1 MTYKYSLSLGNKKTG
16 AMLLVRSP
24 RATCPEACT
33 LKGNGCYAYNFPL
46 SLHWEKQDT
55 TGIEWKTVLYAIKTL
70 PLGSLWRLFEAGD
83 FEPSPDNAL
92 KISPQQVVD
101 IIEANHGRRGFGYTH
116 YPVEP
121 NFAALK
127 VMNNSGFT
135 INVSANTMDE
145 AVAAFHA
152 GLPTTVVVPR
162 KFPKDKI
169 VAGVRI
175 VVCPAQTLEG
185 KSINCLRCQ
194 LCQKP
199 DRDYII
205 GFRSHGTKAKIVPTI
220 MVD

>member
-16 AMLLVRSP
+16 SMLLVRSP

-33 LKGNGCYAYNFPL
+33 LKNNGCYAQNFPL
-46 SLHWEKQDT
+46 ALHWEKQDT
-55 TGIEWKTVLYAIKTL
+55 TGIGWKTVLYAIKTL

-83 FEPSPDNAL
+83 FESADGI

-101 IIEANHGRRGFGYTH
+101 VIEANHGRRGFGYTH

-121 NFAALK
+121 NFTALK

-145 AVAAFHA
+145 AVAAFHS

-162 KFPKDKI
+162 KFPKDKV

-185 KSINCLRCQ
+185 KNVTCLRCQ